1 MAITECQ
8 SADLAVLIGNSD
20 FRVFTIDRDL
30 ELEELILSHALHFWS
45 EHVIGQKPPAPSNVQ
60 DAALLFPKESAGLS
74 VEADE
79 KLIEA
84 IRAYKESSSKSLAI
98 SSECERLKLEILN
111 YMGQAEKL
119 TYAGKTLATWKCAKA
134 SSRIDSKALALA
146 HPEIASNFTTSVL
159 GSRRFL
165 LKDAS

>member
-1 MAITECQ
+1 
-8 SADLAVLIGNSD
+8 V
-20 FRVFTIDRDL
+20 
-30 ELEELILSHALHFWS
+30 
-45 EHVIGQKPPAPSNVQ
+45 PPAPINLQ

-74 VEADE
+74 VEADD
-79 KLIEA
+79 KLLEA
-84 IRAYKESSSKSLAI
+84 IRAYKESTSKSLAL
-98 SSECERLKLEILN
+98 SSECEKLKLEILS

-119 TYAGKTLATWKCAKA
+119 THSGKLLATWKCAKT
-134 SSRIDSKALALA
+134 SSRIDTKSLALA